1 MDPKEFK
8 ELQKI
13 LEKLDKLPEKCYKFL
28 LEQVLD
34 NIDHHLNQAF
44 INNECIYC
52 DKNPEENCFEC
63 KNCGIEN
70 YHYYKD
76 NGIENPKHFFKC
88 SICKVETLNEKQAK
102 KNEFWAE
109 FRKKKYGKE

>member
-1 MDPKEFK
+1 MDPKE
-8 ELQKI
+8 LQKV
-13 LEKLDKLPEKCYKFL
+13 LEKLNKLPEKCYKFL
-28 LEQVLD
+28 LEQVVD
-34 NIDHHLNQAF
+34 NIDHHLNQEF

-52 DKNPEENCFEC
+52 DRDTEENCFEC

-76 NGIENPKHFFKC
+76 RDMNNREIFICSVCRIET
-88 SICKVETLNEKQAK
+88 INEKQAK

>member
-1 MDPKEFK
+1 MDPK

-13 LEKLDKLPEKCYKFL
+13 LDKLNKLPEKCYKFL
-28 LEQVLD
+28 LDQVVE
-34 NIDHHLNQAF
+34 NIDHHLNQEF
-44 INNECIYC
+44 VFGECIYC

-76 NGIENPKHFFKC
+76 RDMNKEWFICSVCRIETPNQKEIERNK
-88 SICKVETLNEKQAK
+88 
-102 KNEFWAE
+102 FWAE

>member
-1 MDPKEFK
+1 MDPKE
-8 ELQKI
+8 LQKV

-34 NIDHHLNQAF
+34 NIDHHLNQEF

-52 DKNPEENCFEC
+52 DKDPEENCFVC

-76 NGIENPKHFFKC
+76 RDMNKEVFICSVCRIE
-88 SICKVETLNEKQAK
+88 SINEKQAI
-102 KNEFWAE
+102 KNKFWAE